1 MAGMK
6 ESIIVDSK
14 VFSIT
19 GKSAEYEELLQ
30 QIGET
35 LESGRRRAA
44 YAVSNEIVRTN
55 WEIGKNIVEYE
66 QHGHERAEYGSDVLN
81 RLSRDLTDRYGKGF
95 SHSNVVYMRKLYL
108 TYQKSQ
114 TLSDFLTW
122 SHYIELLKIDD
133 PMERSFYEKEAEN
146 EHWGVRELKRQMD
159 SMLFHRLA
167 LSSDKQEIMRLA
179 QEGQIIERPED
190 ILKEPYVF
198 EFTGLPQLPV
208 YKEGDLEE
216 ALIDNLSA
224 FLLEHCTVG
233 GEPSQHVPQLF
244 AHGAVALL
252 QLPQVAVLQIVFPW
266 NNVHGRSPRYTSA
279 ACGLPRCT
287 VGHVAAF
294 GVL

>member
-1 MAGMK
+1 MAGKK
-6 ESIIVDSK
+6 ESIFVDRKALSL
-14 VFSIT
+14 T
-19 GKSAEYEELLQ
+19 GQNAEYEELLQ

-133 PMERSFYEKEAEN
+133 PITSNSMPRSRSA
-146 EHWGVRELKRQMD
+146 RP
-159 SMLFHRLA
+159 
-167 LSSDKQEIMRLA
+167 SSP
-179 QEGQIIERPED
+179 GSS
-190 ILKEPYVF
+190 
-198 EFTGLPQLPV
+198 
-208 YKEGDLEE
+208 
-216 ALIDNLSA
+216 NS
-224 FLLEHCTVG
+224 
-233 GEPSQHVPQLF
+233 GE
-244 AHGAVALL
+244 
-252 QLPQVAVLQIVFPW
+252 
-266 NNVHGRSPRYTSA
+266 
-279 ACGLPRCT
+279 
-287 VGHVAAF
+287 
-294 GVL
+294 